1 MSREIEWDVI
11 REHEGDRFYKTGDTR
26 IGTREELGHL
36 SPKCLVPRETVAAS
50 KAEPELLNKAESAAP
65 AHKAATRRKAK

>member
-1 MSREIEWDVI
+1 MSKEIQWDVI

-36 SPKCLVPRETVAAS
+36 SPKCLMPRETGTAS
-50 KAEPELLNKAESAAP
+50 KAEPKLLNKAEVAP
-65 AHKAATRRKAK
+65 ANKAATGRKAK